1 MKRII
6 LLLIIVG
13 TFAFQGCAGP
23 EGPQGATGY
32 SAEAEVFKVTASFS
46 AFNNFERLVTL
57 NPPILNSDMVLVY
70 RLFDVVNGTDVWRS
84 LPQTVYLTQGE
95 LDYNF
100 DFTRND
106 INIFLDSD
114 FDLTTLGSAW
124 TQSQVFRVVII
135 PGYLSNRNSSTIDF
149 SNYNEVVKR
158 YAITESQIKTIK
170 N

>member
-1 MKRII
+1 MKRI
-6 LLLIIVG
+6 LLMLAFVG
-13 TFAFQGCAGP
+13 TFAFQGCTVKD
-23 EGPQGATGY
+23 EIQVNNL
-32 SAEAEVFKVTASFS
+32 AEVFEVTTSFS
-46 AFNNFERLVTL
+46 AANNYSRIITL
-57 NPPILNSDMVLVY
+57 NPPIYSSDMVLVY
-70 RLFDVVNGTDVWRS
+70 RLFDVINGEDVWRT
-84 LPQTVYLTQGE
+84 LPQTVYLLQGE

-114 FDLTTLGSAW
+114 FDLTTLGSTW

-158 YAITESQIKTIK
+158 YNITESQIKTIK